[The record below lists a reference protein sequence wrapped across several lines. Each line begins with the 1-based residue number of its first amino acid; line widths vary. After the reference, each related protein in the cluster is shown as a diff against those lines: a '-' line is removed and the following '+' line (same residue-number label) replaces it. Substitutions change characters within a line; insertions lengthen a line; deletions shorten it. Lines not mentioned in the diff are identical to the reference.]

1 MQGGD
6 GVIHL
11 ARIYCYK
18 GAEFRL
24 VEVPVPEARHKR
36 REMRKEGF
44 VVVHSEVV

>member
-1 MQGGD
+1 M
-6 GVIHL
+6 IHL
-11 ARIYCYK
+11 ARIYCYR

-44 VVVHSEVV
+44 SVAHTEVV